1 MKPNIQSKIIFSVN
15 GKEETRDVKEYA
27 YTIYDKE
34 GRSIYTNT
42 FYRIECWWEYNKAG
56 KMIHFVQ
63 KHPNG
68 KVLEKITKFNEAGK
82 KIYYRNDFEGPTELF
97 YNYTEDGKLLSVT
110 NKNGGGRFLEYN
122 SDGKLVYQYRKTSK
136 GKITW
141 EEHYQYDENGNII
154 REKVEDTESDSEIE
168 EEVFQKEDFTTNIF
182 SDDKRYL
189 ILYEDGII
197 KTIREKIENGDDTV
211 TVISYKV

>member
-1 MKPNIQSKIIFSVN
+1 M
-15 GKEETRDVKEYA
+15 
-27 YTIYDKE
+27 
-34 GRSIYTNT
+34 
-42 FYRIECWWEYNKAG
+42 
-56 KMIHFVQ
+56 
-63 KHPNG
+63 
-68 KVLEKITKFNEAGK
+68 
-82 KIYYRNDFEGPTELF
+82 
-97 YNYTEDGKLLSVT
+97 
-110 NKNGGGRFLEYN
+110 EYN

-197 KTIREKIENGDDTV
+197 KTIREKIEKDTSNPKILITKRGV
-211 TVISYKV
+211 GYYIASK